1 MSAVAVGLSR
11 KVLKDVLLSFLAASI
26 ARNAPALIV
35 THFEQTDDG
44 FLISL
49 ETDLIRDSELRK
61 THRPA
66 RFIEAVR
73 QLENF
78 GLEVTAPAKLFPLTF
93 EMRIGK
99 PKGNIDAT
107 IQRII
112 AATKKV

>member
-49 ETDLIRDSELRK
+49 ETDLIKDPELRK

-66 RFIEAVR
+66 EFIKCVQ
-73 QLENF
+73 QLEDF
-78 GLEVTAPAKLFPLTF
+78 GLAVAAPKKLFPLTF

-99 PKGNIDAT
+99 PKGNVDAT
-107 IQRII
+107 IQQIV